1 MPGFSTQGIQAFV
14 TNHERNRAKEVAGY
28 AGEYGSAADQWTKM
42 DDGTDTFTKNRERRR
57 AERRAAGHVMD
68 IRDGQMMTTSGEK
81 KVAKAAEAGNDMRS
95 EGQERTAWN
104 PDDEH
109 VASGYEW
116 EKRMKRKQ
124 ASGSK
129 LHSDKYRREEREKY
143 WAKE

>member
-1 MPGFSTQGIQAFV
+1 MPSFFTQGIQAFA
-14 TNHERNRAKEVAGY
+14 TSHERNRAKEVADY
-28 AGEYGSAADQWTKM
+28 SGEYGGTADQWTKM
-42 DDGTDTFTKNRERRR
+42 VYGTDTFTKNRERRR
-57 AERRAAGHVMD
+57 AERRAAGHAMD
-68 IRDGQMMTTSGEK
+68 MRDEKMMTTSGDK
-81 KVAKAAEAGNDMRS
+81 RVAQGAEAGYDVRS

-104 PDDEH
+104 PDDEP

-129 LHSDKYRREEREKY
+129 AHSEKYRREEREKY